1 MKKLCLIL
9 CLCMLA
15 VWLLPLYALGE
26 DAASYTYT
34 MSLMSPEDAAPGKAV
49 QLPLDESGGMPFTIN
64 FTSDTMTYDDPTIH
78 VERFRIRNQDTPYNC
93 TVHYAKV
100 RIADASQL
108 RTSSCKGFNN
118 RSVARVD
125 VIGRHVNAVL
135 AINGDFFGSH
145 KDGYILRQGTVYRDA
160 IDRKC
165 DILLID
171 EDGDFH
177 IIPYDVDQNS
187 IDKTQ
192 IEGKKVINAFTF
204 GPCLIKNDEVVLDIK
219 ADPAHADAPGRGA
232 RTVLI
237 QTGHLEYMVITCR
250 EVGLTLEE
258 LTSLIQEL
266 TDHVECA
273 YVLDG
278 GLSSQMAFAGRL
290 INKLADKTARPVT
303 DIVYF
308 ASAWQTE

>member
-26 DAASYTYT
+26 DAAYTYT

-145 KDGYILRQGTVYRDA
+145 KDGISSVPTRTDTFSARA
-160 IDRKC
+160 PSTAMRST
-165 DILLID
+165 
-171 EDGDFH
+171 E
-177 IIPYDVDQNS
+177 
-187 IDKTQ
+187 
-192 IEGKKVINAFTF
+192 NATF
-204 GPCLIKNDEVVLDIK
+204 
-219 ADPAHADAPGRGA
+219 
-232 RTVLI
+232 
-237 QTGHLEYMVITCR
+237 
-250 EVGLTLEE
+250 
-258 LTSLIQEL
+258 S
-266 TDHVECA
+266 
-273 YVLDG
+273 
-278 GLSSQMAFAGRL
+278 
-290 INKLADKTARPVT
+290 
-303 DIVYF
+303 
-308 ASAWQTE
+308 